1 MWSEIVRSLNLL
13 KYVLNGNDVD
23 VVSLDAVE
31 NPPVLIAAEDLA
43 TVGKSMSWE
52 SLGTDFGI
60 CGDAVCSFDDIVSE
74 GDCVLRVEVER
85 DIGHRADQAFLS
97 SRRPMG
103 CWVH

>member
-1 MWSEIVRSLNLL
+1 MWSEIVRSLYLL

-43 TVGKSMSWE
+43 TVWKSMSGE

-60 CGDAVCSFDDIVSE
+60 CRDAVCSFDDIVSE